1 MTKKTKFATLAL
13 ACCLPLAACSQAQI
27 TPFNAKW
34 KKNTVDAND
43 TVVLSGTETAV
54 YDVSFESGENSSY
67 SVAYP
72 EGGTYTTRL
81 SSKDGKYLYET
92 ELSIAVQYTCAGETS
107 ETFNDFVQSSVT
119 FESTQKGLRPIRSEK
134 KCASHVPLSASPSSL
149 TGESPCYAAYYTR
162 VTTDYSENTCT
173 TEYFTD
179 ETFGTAH
186 ETYKTQTRSFEPD
199 DKFSL
204 IDNEELYLAVRGI
217 DSTSANTVYVYNTS
231 AGKLQKVQ
239 ISQSEKQA
247 ADFEFTIIGRES
259 EAATHKGVSYVPFTL
274 SISDTNPGSSQ
285 KLWVAATTDIANNE
299 YRNVIL
305 RMETPL
311 SFNLGTLVYKLKS
324 VDFLD
329 D

>member
-1 MTKKTKFATLAL
+1 MA
-13 ACCLPLAACSQAQI
+13 
-27 TPFNAKW
+27 
-34 KKNTVDAND
+34 
-43 TVVLSGTETAV
+43 LSGTETAV

-72 EGGTYTTRL
+72 GGGTYTARL
-81 SSKDGKYLYET
+81 SSVDGKYLYET
-92 ELSIAVQYTCAGETS
+92 ELQIAVQYTFAGETS
-107 ETFNDFVQSSVT
+107 DTFNDFVQSSVT

-134 KCASHVPLSASPSSL
+134 KCATHVPLSSSPSSL
-149 TGESPCYAAYYTR
+149 AGENACYAAYFTR
-162 VTTDYSENTCT
+162 VTTDYSANSCT

-179 ETFGTAH
+179 ETFEHAH

-204 IDNEELYLAVRGI
+204 IDNEELYLAVRGV
-217 DSTSANTVYVYNTS
+217 DGSAANTVCVYNTS
-231 AGKLQKVQ
+231 AGKMQKVQ
-239 ISQSEKQA
+239 ISQSAKEA
-247 ADFEFTIIGRES
+247 ADFDFTIVGRDSES
-259 EAATHKGVSYVPFTL
+259 TTHKGVSYVPFTL

-305 RMETPL
+305 RIETPL
-311 SFNLGTLVYKLKS
+311 SFNLGTLIYKLKS